1 MKLTFLGAAHEV
13 TGSCFYLEAAGKRIL
28 VDCGMQQGI
37 DEFEV
42 QDVPIRP
49 QDIDFVLLTHAHID
63 HSGLLP
69 LIRKKG
75 FNGNIYATEATC
87 DLCNIMLRD
96 SAHIQEFEAEWRN
109 RKAKRAGKAEFIPLY
124 TMEDAEITVD
134 KLVPLKYDER
144 IEICEGIQVRFVD
157 VGHLLGSASI
167 EIWINEGEISK
178 KIVFSG
184 DIGNDNQPL
193 LKDRKYIDDADYVV
207 MESTYGTRSHSE
219 NIDYIAELAS
229 VIQRTLDR
237 GGNVIIP
244 SFAVG
249 RTQEILY
256 FLRKIKEQKLIRNH
270 DNFPVYMDSPL
281 AIEATHIFNDN
292 ITDCYDEEA
301 LELVRQGINPIYFD
315 DLHTILSSDDSKL
328 INTDFTPKVIIS
340 SSGMCDAGRIKH
352 HLKHNLWRPECT
364 VLFTGFQAIGTLGR
378 TILDGATQVKILG
391 EEIEVC
397 AEIAVLNGISAHA
410 DDKGLIKWITH
421 FRNTPKKVFIVH
433 GESST
438 CDAFAERLN
447 KEYGIPAYAPYY
459 TAQYDLAANIC
470 LHEGIREHTRNSAK
484 TVRRAASAFAKL
496 LDAGKRLLR
505 VIEKNEGCANKDL
518 SKFTDQITALC
529 NKWDR

>member
-28 VDCGMQQGI
+28 IDCGMQQGI

-219 NIDYIAELAS
+219 NVDYISELAA

-256 FLRKIKEQKLIRNH
+256 FIRKIKEQKLIRNH

-352 HLKHNLWRPECT
+352 HLKHNL
-364 VLFTGFQAIGTLGR
+364 
-378 TILDGATQVKILG
+378 
-391 EEIEVC
+391 
-397 AEIAVLNGISAHA
+397 
-410 DDKGLIKWITH
+410 
-421 FRNTPKKVFIVH
+421 
-433 GESST
+433 
-438 CDAFAERLN
+438 
-447 KEYGIPAYAPYY
+447 
-459 TAQYDLAANIC
+459 
-470 LHEGIREHTRNSAK
+470 
-484 TVRRAASAFAKL
+484 
-496 LDAGKRLLR
+496 
-505 VIEKNEGCANKDL
+505 
-518 SKFTDQITALC
+518 
-529 NKWDR
+529 